1 MHYTVIEQEELL
13 NLVQIII
20 KLHFAGY
27 SDINVLIFLQPKAK
41 KKMSLKVPKD
51 DSMTEE
57 TENDL
62 DGKFFFVNFKGTVIL
77 K

>member
-1 MHYTVIEQEELL
+1 MHYAVIEQEELL

-20 KLHFAGY
+20 KSHFAGY
-27 SDINVLIFLQPKAK
+27 SDMNLFIFLQPKAK

-51 DSMTEE
+51 EPMTEV
-57 TENDL
+57 TKNDL
-62 DGKFFFVNFKGTVIL
+62 DGKYFFVNFQGTVIL